1 MSAKLERLAQELDKA
16 RRRAAEWEVRVR
28 ELEQRYQEAEN
39 TEIHQM
45 VHAANLTPEQLG
57 QLLRQ
62 AANMLPNPNAMPKE
76 DGEDEAE

>member
-16 RRRAAEWEVRVR
+16 RRRAAEWEAKVRD
-28 ELEQRYQEAEN
+28 LEQRYQEAEN

-76 DGEDEAE
+76 EEDEVE

>member
-1 MSAKLERLAQELDKA
+1 MSVKLERLAQELDKA
-16 RRRAAEWEVRVR
+16 RRRAAEWEARVR
-28 ELEQRYQEAEN
+28 DLEQRYQEAEN

-62 AANMLPNPNAMPKE
+62 AANMLPNPNRMPKE

>member
-1 MSAKLERLAQELDKA
+1 MSAKLERLARELDKA
-16 RRRAAEWEVRVR
+16 RRRATEWEDKVRD
-28 ELEQRYQEAEN
+28 LEQRYQEAEN

-62 AANMLPNPNAMPKE
+62 AANTLPNPNRMPKE